1 MRTSLL
7 LALGALALS
16 APAASAAPLHCGQ
29 TITRDT
35 RLTTDLVN
43 CPGNGIVVDAD
54 NVTLDLN
61 GHTLDGVG
69 RQFGV
74 AIVSGRRGVHVTG
87 GTVREFDGGI
97 LVYAG
102 VRNVV
107 SDNRLDHNDMGI
119 LLFAGGTGNVVT
131 RNRVTHSAGSSI
143 DVSGSANRIEANHLL
158 ANGDGIILAGT
169 AANDNDVRD
178 NIVTGTGGIDTGGFG
193 VAVADGA
200 SRNRVE
206 RNAITGG
213 QGPGPGIIVAH
224 LDSQEIGIGNTI
236 VGNVVNTKSGGIF
249 VDDFSTGTL
258 VARNTVWGNPL
269 DGIYIAAPIT
279 TVSAN
284 LAIRNG
290 QTGITAVP
298 GVTDGGGNHAFGNG
312 GAQCVGIAC

>member
-1 MRTSLL
+1 MRTSFL

-16 APAASAAPLHCGQ
+16 APAASAAPLRCGQ

-35 RLTTDLVN
+35 RLTADLVN

-87 GTVREFDGGI
+87 GTIREFDGGI

-102 VRNVV
+102 VSNVV
-107 SDNRLDHNDMGI
+107 SDNRLDQNDI
-119 LLFAGGTGNVVT
+119 AIQLFAGGRGNVVV
-131 RNRVTHSAGSSI
+131 RNLITHNAGAGI
-143 DVSGSANRIEANHLL
+143 DVSSAANRIEANHLL
-158 ANGDGIILAGT
+158 GNGDGIVLAGS
-169 AANDNDVRD
+169 AATGNVVRD
-178 NIVTGTGGIDTGGFG
+178 NLVTGTGGIDTGGFG

-206 RNAITGG
+206 HNAITDGH
-213 QGPGPGIIVAH
+213 GPGPGIFVGHI
-224 LDSQEIGIGNTI
+224 DSEEMGADNAI

-249 VDDFSTGTL
+249 VDDFSTRTL
-258 VARNTVWGNPL
+258 VARNTVWGNAL
-269 DGIYIAAPIT
+269 DGIYVLAPDST
-279 TVSAN
+279 LTGN
-284 LAIRNG
+284 LAIHNG
-290 QTGITAVP
+290 QTGITAVS

-312 GAQCVGIAC
+312 GAQCVGVAC